1 MTEPCERYK
10 RTQDIAH
17 KHFDR
22 CLWQMLSDNR
32 MIVVEHWGFSR
43 AKTTV
48 IVVKHFQKPIPKNG
62 GKGSWP
68 KLEASFFYVPVDDVD
83 NTFDSLES
91 VLRSMYQA

>member
-10 RTQDIAH
+10 RMQDITR

-32 MIVVEHWGFSR
+32 MIVVECWGFSR
-43 AKTTV
+43 AKTTA
-48 IVVKHFQKPIPKNG
+48 IVVNHFQKPIPKRS
-62 GKGSWP
+62 GSWP

-91 VLRSMYQA
+91 VLRSMYKAP